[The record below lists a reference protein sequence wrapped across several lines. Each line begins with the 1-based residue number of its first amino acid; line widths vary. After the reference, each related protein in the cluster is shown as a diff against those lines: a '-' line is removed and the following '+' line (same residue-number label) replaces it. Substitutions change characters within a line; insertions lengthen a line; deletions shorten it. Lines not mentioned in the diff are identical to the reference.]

1 MPPGVS
7 IASVDATSDPWVTC
21 FLTGMVI
28 RYLDGLDGTAGRMDY
43 HRVMGVAEGFDH
55 IRDPKAFLLD
65 TNNWVPQAVLREL
78 IRRSEEASGSK
89 DVTYRASLAFFA
101 SAEGRQ
107 PTLIETVAKYLDD
120 VDAVVRC
127 SGMWATAYSNYLRMQ
142 AFARPEE
149 SRTLYILVRFMPPV
163 DPLIGNSLL
172 VKGNIEGF
180 AQLYPFVASVS
191 CEEQYS
197 QVRLA
202 GLVEEFGEGYVVKA
216 NGAKGAATG
225 WTIKERATGRTVATA
240 RTCGLGLEPAAG
252 WERGRAL
259 APDLPAEQSGEGC
272 RAIRIERGGTLRA
285 GSLEYALRE
294 GAIYDAPYT
303 RYRFRWQE
311 RPNTDSARR
320 SPGSVT
326 ERTQKEVISRLL
338 FDHLAG
344 LQATQRRVLGIFMRN
359 RELSEENKSLR
370 EELYGATETGGMVG
384 KSRPMQELLG
394 LARSVAQSD
403 VSVLITGETG
413 TGKEQTARLIHQLSP
428 RRAGRFLAINCGA
441 LAENLLES
449 ELFGHERGAFSG
461 AVAQKKG
468 KFEQANGGTL
478 FLDEVGEVSP
488 AMQVKLLR
496 VLQEREFQRVGG
508 HEDIKVDVRI
518 VAATNQDLPSLIAE
532 RKFRQDLFYRLN
544 VFPLHIPPLR
554 ERTEDIPLIAQHL
567 LARHASAQGKVLKGF
582 TGEALDVLMR
592 YRWPGNVRELENVI
606 ERAVALVGPSVSQ
619 IGPELLPPALL
630 EVRKTITA
638 EGLEDLVDR
647 VEWPLIVQA
656 LKGGKGLTDLLKRIE
671 WALIQRAIKEHSGNK
686 TAAARILG
694 RTYRWLRKAET
705 DRPAP
710 P

>member
-1 MPPGVS
+1 M
-7 IASVDATSDPWVTC
+7 ASTRTDEPVTAPWVTC

-28 RYLDGLDGTAGRMDY
+28 RYLDGLDGAAGRMDY

-65 TNNWVPQAVLREL
+65 PNNWIPHAVLREL

-89 DVTYRASLAFFA
+89 EVTYRASLAFFA

-107 PTLIETVAKYLDD
+107 PTLIETVAKYLGD

-127 SGMWATAYSNYLRMQ
+127 SGLWATAYSNYLRMQ

-149 SRTLYILVRFMPPV
+149 SRTLYILVRFLPPV
-163 DPLIGNSLL
+163 EPLIGNSLL

-180 AQLYPFVASVS
+180 SQLYPFVSSVS

-202 GLVEEFGEGYVVKA
+202 AIVEEFGEGYALKA
-216 NGAKGAATG
+216 NGAKGAPTG

-240 RTCGLGLEPAAG
+240 RSCGLGPEPVAG
-252 WERGRAL
+252 WEGGQAL
-259 APDLPAEQSGEGC
+259 APDLPAQRSGEGGP
-272 RAIRIERGGTLRA
+272 AIRIERGGVLRA

-311 RPNTDSARR
+311 RPKADSVRQDPD
-320 SPGSVT
+320 SGT
-326 ERTQKEVISRLL
+326 ERTPKEVISRLL

-344 LQATQRRVLGIFMRN
+344 LQATQRRVLGIFIHN
-359 RELSEENKSLR
+359 RELSEENKYLR

-384 KSRPMQELLG
+384 RSRPMQELLN
-394 LARSVAQSD
+394 LVRSVAQSD

-413 TGKEQTARLIHQLSP
+413 TGKEQTARLVHQLSP

-441 LAENLLES
+441 LAESLLES

-468 KFEQANGGTL
+468 KFEQAAGGTL
-478 FLDEVGEVSP
+478 FLDEIGEVSP

-496 VLQEREFQRVGG
+496 VLQEREVQRVGG
-508 HEDIKVDVRI
+508 HEDVKVDVRI
-518 VAATNQDLPSLIAE
+518 VAATNQDLRALVAE
-532 RKFRQDLFYRLN
+532 RKFREDLFYRLN
-544 VFPLHIPPLR
+544 VFPLQTPPLR

-567 LARHASAQGKVLKGF
+567 LARHASAQKKTLQGF
-582 TGEALDVLMR
+582 TSDALDVLMR

-606 ERAVALVGPSVSQ
+606 ERAVALAGPSAPE
-619 IGPELLPPALL
+619 IGPNLLPQSLREAR
-630 EVRKTITA
+630 ETITA
-638 EGLEDLVDR
+638 AGLEDLVDR

-671 WALIQRAIKEHSGNK
+671 WALIQRAVKEHSGNK

-705 DRPAP
+705 DRPP
-710 P
+710 SRD

>member
-1 MPPGVS
+1 MAPQTVQAKTETAP
-7 IASVDATSDPWVTC
+7 DPWATC
-21 FLTGMVI
+21 FLAGMVI
-28 RYLDGLDGTAGRMDY
+28 RYLDGLDGVSGKMDY
-43 HRVMGVAEGFDH
+43 RRVMGVVEGFDH

-65 TNNWVPQAVLREL
+65 PNNWIPQAVLQEL
-78 IRRSEEASGSK
+78 IRWSEAASGCK
-89 DVTYRASLAFFA
+89 DVTYRAALAFFA
-101 SAEGRQ
+101 STEKRQ
-107 PTLIETVAKYLDD
+107 PTLIETVAQYLGD

-127 SGMWATAYSNYLRMQ
+127 SGMWATAYSNYLLMQ
-142 AFARPEE
+142 AFARPRE

-163 DPLIGNSLL
+163 EPRIGNSLL

-180 AQLYPFVASVS
+180 SQLYPFVASVS

-197 QVRLA
+197 QLRLA
-202 GLVEEFGEGYVVKA
+202 AIVDEFGGAYLLKA
-216 NGAKGAATG
+216 DGAKGAATT
-225 WTIKERATGRTVATA
+225 WTITERAMGRTVATA
-240 RTCGLGLEPAAG
+240 RSFEMGLEPVAA
-252 WERGRAL
+252 WEGGQAL
-259 APDLPAEQSGEGC
+259 APDSPAKRSGAGC
-272 RAIRIERGGTLRA
+272 RAVRIERAGVLRA
-285 GSLEYALRE
+285 GTLEYALRE

-303 RYRFRWQE
+303 RYCFQWRE
-311 RPNTDSARR
+311 RPAAESVR
-320 SPGSVT
+320 PGPGNVT
-326 ERTQKEVISRLL
+326 EKTPKEVISRLL

-359 RELSEENKSLR
+359 RELSEENQYLR
-370 EELYGATETGGMVG
+370 DELYGAMEAGGLVG
-384 KSRPMQELLG
+384 KSRPMQELLH

-403 VSVLITGETG
+403 VNVLITGETG

-441 LAENLLES
+441 LAEGLLES

-468 KFEQANGGTL
+468 KFEQAAGGTL
-478 FLDEVGEVSP
+478 FLDEIGEVSP

-496 VLQEREFQRVGG
+496 VLQERELQRVGG

-518 VAATNQDLPSLIAE
+518 VAATNQDLPALVAE

-544 VFPLHIPPLR
+544 VFPLSIPPLR
-554 ERTEDIPLIAQHL
+554 ERTEDIPSLAEHL
-567 LARHASAQGKVLKGF
+567 LVRHTSAQKKSLKGF
-582 TGEALDVLMR
+582 TGEALDIVMR

-606 ERAVALVGPSVSQ
+606 ERAVALAGPAMAE
-619 IGPELLPPALL
+619 IGLELLPQSLR
-630 EVRKTITA
+630 EMRETITA
-638 EGLEDLVDR
+638 EVLEDLVDR

-705 DRPAP
+705 ERPTP

>member
-1 MPPGVS
+1 M
-7 IASVDATSDPWVTC
+7 ASTRSEEAAPDPWVTC

-28 RYLDGLDGTAGRMDY
+28 RYLDGLDKVSGKMDY
-43 HRVMGVAEGFDH
+43 HRVMGVVEGFDH

-65 TNNWVPQAVLREL
+65 TNNWVPHAVLREL

-101 SAEGRQ
+101 STEGRQ

-142 AFARPEE
+142 AFARPGE

-163 DPLIGNSLL
+163 DPLIGNSFL

-180 AQLYPFVASVS
+180 SQLYPFVASVS

-197 QVRLA
+197 QLCLA
-202 GLVEEFGEGYVVKA
+202 AIVEEFGGAYLLKPD
-216 NGAKGAATG
+216 GAKGAAAK
-225 WTIKERATGRTVATA
+225 WAIKERATGRTVATA
-240 RTCGLGLEPAAG
+240 RSCGLGLEPAAG
-252 WERGRAL
+252 WEGGRAL
-259 APDLPAEQSGEGC
+259 APDLPAAQSDKGC
-272 RAIRIERGGTLRA
+272 RAVRIERGGMLRA
-285 GSLEYALRE
+285 GSLAYALRE

-303 RYRFRWQE
+303 RYCFRWQE
-311 RPNTDSARR
+311 RPAAE
-320 SPGSVT
+320 SVRQNPANVA
-326 ERTQKEVISRLL
+326 ERTPKEVISRLL

-359 RELSEENKSLR
+359 RELSEENKYLR
-370 EELYGATETGGMVG
+370 EELHGAEETGGLVG
-384 KSRPMQELLG
+384 KSRPLQDLLN
-394 LARSVAQSD
+394 LARSVAQSE
-403 VSVLITGETG
+403 VNVLITGETG

-449 ELFGHERGAFSG
+449 ELFGHERGAFTG

-468 KFEQANGGTL
+468 KFEQAAAGTL
-478 FLDEVGEVSP
+478 FLDEIGEVSP

-508 HEDIKVDVRI
+508 HEDVKVDVRI
-518 VAATNQDLPSLIAE
+518 VAATNQDLHALVAE

-554 ERTEDIPLIAQHL
+554 ERTEDVPLIARHL
-567 LARHASAQGKVLKGF
+567 LAGHASAQKKPLKGF
-582 TGEALDVLMR
+582 TGEALDILMR

-606 ERAVALVGPSVSQ
+606 ERAVALAGPSVSE
-619 IGPELLPPALL
+619 IGPGLLPPALR
-630 EVRKTITA
+630 EARETITA

-647 VEWPLIVQA
+647 VEWTLIVQG

-671 WALIQRAIKEHSGNK
+671 WALIKRAVQEHSGNK

-694 RTYRWLRKAET
+694 RTYRWLRKVET